1 MFLLHLMQKTVEAGQ
16 EILSECNE
24 LRNLTLVDII

>member
-1 MFLLHLMQKTVEAGQ
+1 MQKTVEAGQ